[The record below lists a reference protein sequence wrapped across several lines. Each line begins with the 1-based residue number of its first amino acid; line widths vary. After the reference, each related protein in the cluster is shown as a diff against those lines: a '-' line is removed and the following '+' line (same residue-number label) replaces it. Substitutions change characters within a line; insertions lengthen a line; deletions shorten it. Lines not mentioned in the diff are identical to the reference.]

1 MIKKANIQNHLVLII
16 FSILSIFP
24 MYWMV
29 ISSLKSESEIFS
41 FSLFPS
47 DLTFS
52 NYSYAFETMPLV
64 KMLLNSVTISI
75 LTTAGQLIIAILF
88 AYAFT
93 RWDFKFKGLIYLA
106 LSVTWLIPLQAIMV
120 PNYVQINELGING
133 TVWGIIVPGLCSV
146 FANIYLYQSFNAFPK
161 ALFDAARIDGI
172 SEWRI
177 LVDIVLPNMKPTI
190 AALSIILIISSWN
203 DYLWPMLVSRT
214 LESSPIQIGLKSFVS
229 NDSNLWGSLM
239 AATTIS
245 CIPIFI
251 AYIIL
256 QRSIMDT
263 FLKKG
268 IK

>member
-1 MIKKANIQNHLVLII
+1 MLKKLKIKNHLMLIL
-16 FSILSIFP
+16 FSIIAIFP

-29 ISSLKSESEIFS
+29 ISSLKSESEIFNY
-41 FSLFPS
+41 SLVPS
-47 DLTFS
+47 EPTLS
-52 NYSYAFETMPLV
+52 NYSFAFESMPLV
-64 KMLLNSVTISI
+64 KMLFNSITISI
-75 LTTAGQLIIAILF
+75 LTTVGQLIVAILF
-88 AYAFT
+88 AYAFS
-93 RWDFKFKGLIYLA
+93 RWDFKLKGFIYLA
-106 LSVTWLIPLQAIMV
+106 LSITWLIPLQAIMV
-120 PNYVQINELGING
+120 PNYVQINNLGING
-133 TVWGIIVPGLCSV
+133 TVWGIILPGIVSV

-203 DYLWPMLVSRT
+203 DYLWPMLVART
-214 LESSPIQIGLKSFVS
+214 LESSPIQIGLKSFIS
-229 NDSNLWGSLM
+229 SDSNLWGSLM

-245 CIPIFI
+245 CIPIFVV
-251 AYIIL
+251 YIIL
-256 QRSIMDT
+256 QRSIIDT